1 MTLLRWSILL
11 LCLSVNSETIIKNE
25 GLGQNVTLRCSTTPV
40 NKYKGMYLYHKL
52 AEEEEVFYYQKDN
65 KISPRQRYDGRIQ
78 TTGPLADHSIT
89 ISNLTVE
96 DSGLYTCTYTEGV
109 NKKDGHSVYAVFVAA
124 TSSGSTRR
132 KGPRVDDL
140 CPCPS
145 PTAEERSPS
154 LLLIIIACVIA
165 AIIILVTLTVIILIL
180 PRVRRCRG
188 SRRRKNNALPGT
200 GDGVYEVMTN
210 KGLYPIGD
218 PE

>member
-1 MTLLRWSILL
+1 VLGRAARWI
-11 LCLSVNSETIIKNE
+11 ETIIKNE

-109 NKKDGHSVYAVFVAA
+109 NKKDGHSVYAVFVAGGLLKLDSLFLKVA
-124 TSSGSTRR
+124 RIFLRGVSMFSPCSVGSLRVLRLPPTR
-132 KGPRVDDL
+132 
-140 CPCPS
+140 S
-145 PTAEERSPS
+145 
-154 LLLIIIACVIA
+154 
-165 AIIILVTLTVIILIL
+165 
-180 PRVRRCRG
+180 
-188 SRRRKNNALPGT
+188 KNMLR
-200 GDGVYEVMTN
+200 
-210 KGLYPIGD
+210 LIGD
-218 PE
+218 SKLSIGVNVSVLGCLSLSAAL